1 MYCTKTTRRDKMELV
16 VITGTE
22 NVRDRLTAEI
32 MTLTK
37 EQFDY
42 VLQHLEEVL

>member
-1 MYCTKTTRRDKMELV
+1 MHCTKTTGRDKMELAV
-16 VITGTE
+16 VTDTE
-22 NVRDRLTAEI
+22 NMRDRLIAEI